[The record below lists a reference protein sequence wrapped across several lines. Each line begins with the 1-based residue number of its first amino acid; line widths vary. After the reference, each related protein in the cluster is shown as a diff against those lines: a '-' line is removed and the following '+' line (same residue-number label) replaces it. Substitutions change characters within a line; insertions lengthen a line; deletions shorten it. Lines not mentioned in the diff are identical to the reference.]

1 MILCPWKDLG
11 RYAAILPGLAE
22 AVEKVE
28 SLTSYESAVYPL
40 SGGGRVVVM
49 SGTTLPTAGGEA
61 EAHRQYLDIQYIVR
75 GREVM
80 GWAPLDTLTP
90 TGPFSG
96 EKDVGFYTG
105 DYEFIPVGPGQCY
118 VVFPEDAHLPGR
130 HLEEPSEYVK
140 IVVKLKV

>member
-1 MILCPWKDLG
+1 MIVCPYKDLG
-11 RYAAILPGLAE
+11 RYAAIIPGLKE
-22 AVEKVE
+22 AMEAIDTMTGWNPGVV
-28 SLTSYESAVYPL
+28 PL
-40 SGGGRVVVM
+40 SGGSRILVQE
-49 SGTTLPTAGGEA
+49 GTTRPQCTTC